1 MTSVNP
7 QNSVQTVLH
16 NLLKQLDN
24 QVQSNKPGQPDANV
38 TQRFGLPEGL
48 VQNLRHDLNAVF
60 DGRNPEKAV
69 DNLVKDLQ
77 KLHGF
82 VSPEYAGHNATAKDW
97 PTGIEPPRHG
107 VTIPDLQGKG
117 GVATEW
123 PTGTEPPKNAVKL
136 SDLQGEGGAAK
147 EWPAGKELPKN
158 AVKLSDLQSNSRT
171 AEQRPA
177 GLEPSRDGI
186 DFVMGKNGQPEQVK
200 MAKERPADLGP
211 ARDGISFVK
220 GKNGQPEQVSST
232 ETKHLESKAP
242 GSVEAM
248 SDNVVAT
255 LKKFLEVSA
264 TGGNAD
270 QALKAVRGAV
280 QTLID
285 SGVLANNPE
294 QARDALTK
302 SIREQA

>member
-7 QNSVQTVLH
+7 QNPVQTVLH

-60 DGRNPEKAV
+60 DGRNPEKAA
-69 DNLVKDLQ
+69 DNLVKDLK

-186 DFVMGKNGQPEQVK
+186 DFVMGK
-200 MAKERPADLGP
+200 D
-211 ARDGISFVK
+211 
-220 GKNGQPEQVSST
+220 GQPEQVSST

-248 SDNVVAT
+248 SDNVVST
-255 LKKFLEVSA
+255 LKNFLEVSA